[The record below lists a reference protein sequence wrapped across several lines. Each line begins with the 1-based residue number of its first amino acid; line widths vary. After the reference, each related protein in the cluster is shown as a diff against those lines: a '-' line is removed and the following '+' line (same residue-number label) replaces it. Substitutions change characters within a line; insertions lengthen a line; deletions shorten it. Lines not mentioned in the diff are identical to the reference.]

1 MSFPLACRRQTQGER
16 GPPFGSG
23 DLACVNRPP
32 PSNTT
37 GEHLMAR
44 ELIFDIF
51 AIDRASKVFTKV
63 GTEAEGLGSKTLKA
77 MNVVGAAT
85 AAAIAA
91 VGVMSVKNAMAMQES
106 DAKIQGNA
114 LITAAAAK
122 GIGDTF
128 LGTAM
133 KSTFSG

>member
-1 MSFPLACRRQTQGER
+1 
-16 GPPFGSG
+16 
-23 DLACVNRPP
+23 
-32 PSNTT
+32 
-37 GEHLMAR
+37 MAR

-114 LITAAAAK
+114 LITAAAA
-122 GIGDTF
+122 GDF
-128 LGTAM
+128 RNVMNCFAAA
-133 KSTFSG
+133 